1 MGVYIRKTDEMP
13 GMREALQKLA
23 GISEFEAY
31 RFFDDFA
38 GFHKEYD
45 AYKVIHPEGTLIL
58 KKTDD
63 SRQAETEQKIYRMCQ
78 GLCVPHFYG
87 SSDGYMLTGY
97 IDGTDLK
104 SPSNAG
110 IRAAGISLAE
120 IINAFP
126 PGRDYDRSDSE
137 RDLAYKMKQTE
148 YLCREPLLLRA
159 YGLLLERLGSIPL
172 TLVNGDLVPINCIY
186 TGEKV
191 YLIDWEYGGFYPYS
205 YDIARFMAH
214 SGETGKETY
223 RLSAEQKQLFVQT
236 IYDNLNEKPDRNM
249 FERDIRLAV
258 LHEYAVILRDYLK
271 DPEKPRDEVFG
282 MYYEK
287 ASELAREL
295 LQ

>member
-1 MGVYIRKTDEMP
+1 
-13 GMREALQKLA
+13 MRAYASPLA
-23 GISEFEAY
+23 GEISTVVSGESGA
-31 RFFDDFA
+31 
-38 GFHKEYD
+38 
-45 AYKVIHPEGTLIL
+45 VT
-58 KKTDD
+58 
-63 SRQAETEQKIYRMCQ
+63 
-78 GLCVPHFYG
+78 
-87 SSDGYMLTGY
+87 
-97 IDGTDLK
+97 
-104 SPSNAG
+104 
-110 IRAAGISLAE
+110 
-120 IINAFP
+120 
-126 PGRDYDRSDSE
+126 
-137 RDLAYKMKQTE
+137 
-148 YLCREPLLLRA
+148 

>member
-1 MGVYIRKTDEMP
+1 M
-13 GMREALQKLA
+13 
-23 GISEFEAY
+23 
-31 RFFDDFA
+31 
-38 GFHKEYD
+38 
-45 AYKVIHPEGTLIL
+45 
-58 KKTDD
+58 
-63 SRQAETEQKIYRMCQ
+63 
-78 GLCVPHFYG
+78 
-87 SSDGYMLTGY
+87 
-97 IDGTDLK
+97 
-104 SPSNAG
+104 
-110 IRAAGISLAE
+110 
-120 IINAFP
+120 
-126 PGRDYDRSDSE
+126 
-137 RDLAYKMKQTE
+137 
-148 YLCREPLLLRA
+148 
-159 YGLLLERLGSIPL
+159 
-172 TLVNGDLVPINCIY
+172 PINCIY

-249 FERDIRLAV
+249 FERDIRLTV
-258 LHEYAVILRDYLK
+258 LYEYAVILRDYLK